1 MPPPPPDQDLLD
13 RILDAARVGENDDWE
28 FKSAKGGLPGSLW
41 ESYSAFANS
50 GGGTIVLGASEKG
63 DTISLDGRP
72 EADLAKLRIDLE
84 SQLNSPQKVNRNILA
99 SRDIK
104 EVQVDGGWLLV
115 IPVRAAARRERPI
128 YVGQNPLT
136 GTYKRGHQGDFKC
149 TEDEV
154 RRMFADAG
162 NEPADS
168 RIVRNFDMHDVD
180 SDSLD
185 AYRNLLKASRPA
197 GHPWVALGN
206 TELLEQLGGWRTNR
220 DSGEGNVTIAGL
232 LMFGKFQSIVDPD
245 ALPKFSVDYRDYR
258 GRRPA
263 ERWGDRVFPD
273 GTWEANLFQF
283 YRRVWPKLTADLK
296 VPFTLKGVQ
305 RVDETQVHEALRE
318 AVVNAMIHAD
328 YNVGGGIVIQQYDD
342 RYEIENPGTLLV
354 SLEQLRRGNLSEC
367 RNPSL
372 QRMFSMIGIGEQAG
386 SGYARIQAGWKSQ
399 HWRAPLL
406 TVQSNPDRVRLEM
419 RMVSLIPDEAFSKL
433 HLRVGAA
440 FDRLDENER
449 LALVTALLE
458 GEVSN
463 TRMQDLVTDHAADIT
478 KLLRGLVTKGLL
490 VSDNQRRWSRYR
502 LPTAFPDQVDL
513 FSPDPNGETS
523 GGDST
528 GLKADSTPLPS
539 DSTGLEDDS
548 AGLNPGSTALVA
560 KEEKELKVIAAR
572 VAGKGKVSKNV
583 MEATILELC
592 RGRFLT
598 VAQLAALLDRSAPN
612 LRGAYLTPM
621 TQSGQL
627 RYRYPDAPN
636 RPDQAYTAAEP
647 P

>member
-1 MPPPPPDQDLLD
+1 MSAPPPDQDLLD
-13 RILDAARVGENDDWE
+13 RILEAASVGENDDWE

-41 ESYSAFANS
+41 ETYSAFANS

-104 EVQVDGGWLLV
+104 EVPVDGGWLLV
-115 IPVRAAARRERPI
+115 IPVRPAARRERPI
-128 YVGQNPLT
+128 YVGQNPLA

-168 RIVRNFDMHDVD
+168 RVVRNFDLRDID

-197 GHPWVALGN
+197 GHPWVALGDA
-206 TELLEQLGGWRTNR
+206 ELLEQLGGWRTNR
-220 DSGEGNVTIAGL
+220 DTGEGNVTIAGL
-232 LMFGKFQSIVDPD
+232 LMFGKFQSIADPD
-245 ALPKFSVDYRDYR
+245 VLPKFSVDYRDYR
-258 GRRPA
+258 GRRPD

-283 YRRVWPKLTADLK
+283 YRRIWPKLTADLK

-305 RVDETQVHEALRE
+305 RVDETQAHEALRE

-328 YNVGGGIVIQQYDD
+328 YNVGGGIVIEQYDD

-354 SLEQLRRGNLSEC
+354 SLEQLRRGHFSEC
-367 RNPSL
+367 RNPAL
-372 QRMFSMIGIGEQAG
+372 QTMFRLIGLGEQAG
-386 SGYARIQAGWKSQ
+386 SGYARIQSGWKSQ
-399 HWRAPLL
+399 QWRAPLL
-406 TVQSNPDRVRLEM
+406 TVQYNPDRVRLEM
-419 RMVSLIPDEAFSKL
+419 RMVSLIPEEAFSKL
-433 HLRVGAA
+433 RQKVGSV

-449 LALVTALLE
+449 LAMVTALLE
-458 GEVSN
+458 GDVSN
-463 TRMQDLVTDHAADIT
+463 IRMQDLVADHAADIT

-490 VSDNQRRWSRYR
+490 LSDNQRRWSRYR
-502 LPTAFPDQVDL
+502 LPMAFPDQVDL
-513 FSPDPNGETS
+513 FSPGPKGETS
-523 GGDST
+523 GVDSSH
-528 GLKADSTPLPS
+528 LPEDSAPLSIDSIPLNADSIPL
-539 DSTGLEDDS
+539 S
-548 AGLNPGSTALVA
+548 AKSMESPA
-560 KEEKELKVIAAR
+560 KGEEWKAAAAR
-572 VAGKGKVSKNV
+572 VAGKGKVSREE
-583 MEATILELC
+583 MEAAILQLC
-592 RGRFLT
+592 DGRFLT
-598 VAQLAALLDRSAPN
+598 LAQLAALLDRAPVS
-612 LRGAYLTPM
+612 LRSKTLTPLIRA
-621 TQSGQL
+621 GRL
-627 RYRYPDAPN
+627 RYQYPNTPN
-636 RPDQAYTAAEP
+636 RPDQAYTAAEAP
-647 P
+647 